1 MLYVDAD
8 LDGNEEIKRFTT
20 DFIINMGQ
28 TPNFMVFKT
37 PTLCFDIN
45 CRK

>member
-28 TPNFMVFKT
+28 TPNFMVFKM
-37 PTLCFDIN
+37 
-45 CRK
+45 